1 MQTFK
6 LLSFVSLLCISSAHA
21 DIKVDYGDLSETLV
35 PEQLHGTYQNPST
48 QTSIQISKPNKYGAY
63 PFRFQSPNCQISGHA
78 KYGSDAYTAFYISR
92 APSGYKQF
100 NTQTGTGEI
109 LYCSI
114 NFDFQRSAVKLDL
127 DDCLACGQPKQKIT
141 LQKTR

>member
-1 MQTFK
+1 MQSFK
-6 LLSFVSLLCISSAHA
+6 ILSFVSLLCISSAHA
-21 DIKVDYGDLSETLV
+21 DIIVSDYDLSETLNK
-35 PEQLHGTYQNPST
+35 EALHGTYQSS
-48 QTSIQISKPNKYGAY
+48 QASIQISKPNKNGAY

-78 KYGSDAYTAFYISR
+78 KYGSNAYTAFYISR

-100 NTQTGTGEI
+100 NTQTGSGEI

-127 DDCLACGQPKQKIT
+127 DDCFACGQPKQKIT